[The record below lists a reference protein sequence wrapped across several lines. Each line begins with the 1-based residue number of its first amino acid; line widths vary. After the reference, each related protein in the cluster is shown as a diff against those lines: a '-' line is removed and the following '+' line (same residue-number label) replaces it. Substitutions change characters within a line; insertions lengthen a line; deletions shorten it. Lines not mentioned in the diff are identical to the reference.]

1 MTMGNLGVT
10 LGWLGK
16 HAEAEPMQR
25 EVLEAQHELHQDEPR
40 HPATLTAMNNLAGTL
55 GWLDKHAEAEPMLR
69 EVLAAQRELHQDD
82 PRHPATLA
90 AMNNLVC
97 TLGELGRHAEA
108 QGELAAAGLPL
119 RETLAAPRATSS
131 VTKTKQKRNAL
142 CQCGSGTKFKMCCG
156 KVA

>member
-1 MTMGNLGVT
+1 
-10 LGWLGK
+10 
-16 HAEAEPMQR
+16 MQL
-25 EVLEAQHELHQDEPR
+25 EVLEAQREVLDPR
-40 HPATLTAMNNLAGTL
+40 HPSTLEAMFNVAETL
-55 GWLDKHAEAEPMLR
+55 GGLGKHAEAEPMLR

-108 QGELAAAGLPL
+108 QGELAAAGLLL

-131 VTKTKQKRNAL
+131 INKTKQKRNDY
-142 CQCGSGTKFKMCCG
+142 CQCGSGTKFKKCCG
-156 KVA
+156 RVA